1 MQNEKINSLGL
12 ASTMCHR
19 LLQLP
24 DLDSYDTRSIRA
36 LRKAGLP
43 FTRKMVEDLIGR
55 VTPNVFQGYASTD
68 AGRRRFCGQR
78 SSFLKLARLGDRSGE
93 LKST

>member
-1 MQNEKINSLGL
+1 
-12 ASTMCHR
+12 MCHR

-24 DLDSYDTRSIRA
+24 DLESYDMSSIRA

-43 FTRKMVEDLIGR
+43 FTRKMVEELIGR

-68 AGRRRFCGQR
+68 AGQATFLRPKN
-78 SSFLKLARLGDRSGE
+78 SF
-93 LKST
+93 